1 MFFAGGL
8 AGILLLILWVY
19 CILDVIATD
28 EMLAR
33 NMPKMVWLLVVIF
46 VPTVGSVAW
55 LALGRPERA
64 GLRPGENT
72 TRPAR
77 RAIGPEDSPEFM
89 LRAAQDV
96 ERLRLWED
104 DLRRR
109 EEDLKRREQGDDS
122 L

>member
-8 AGILLLILWVY
+8 AGVLLLILWVY

-33 NMPKMVWLLVVIF
+33 NMPKMIWLLIVIF
-46 VPTVGSVAW
+46 VPTVGSIAW

-64 GLRPGENT
+64 GIRPGET
-72 TRPAR
+72 STRPAR
-77 RAIGPEDSPEFM
+77 RVIGPEDSPEFM

>member
-33 NMPKMVWLLVVIF
+33 NMPKMIWLLIVIF

-64 GLRPGENT
+64 GLRPGET
-72 TRPAR
+72 TARPVR